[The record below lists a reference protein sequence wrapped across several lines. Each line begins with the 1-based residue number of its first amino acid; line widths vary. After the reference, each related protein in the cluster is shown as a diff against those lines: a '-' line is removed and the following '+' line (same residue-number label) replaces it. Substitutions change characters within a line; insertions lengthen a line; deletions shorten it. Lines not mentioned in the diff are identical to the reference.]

1 MSKADLIDWVTFA
14 ELRTV
19 HQFFRSNCSAS
30 ASNTVRR
37 IYELRRWK
45 ELEASR
51 NILEERYAERLKE
64 SIGELEDELDR
75 TNDTLLEKELEIAT
89 LKEIEEDRQLE
100 AKEAQRRTRGIRQ
113 RELEARK
120 KEQRRQMNEGK
131 SKKELAELLR
141 WASTVPWPVIDQFM
155 IEGKAKGLPAEF
167 IEELI
172 CVHTNRRW
180 VEEEK
185 VRKQIAQANKSARE
199 DSLIRIAA
207 KELRELHTELTAF
220 TSEYALTLSAAE
232 FESFVARVFSAFGYR
247 CEVIGGG
254 LDDGV
259 DVTIWIDDS
268 LYGVCQC
275 KRYADKSI
283 SSSQIRDFVGA
294 FIATDAKR
302 GFFFTT
308 SRFTEAARRTAD
320 NISCVDLY
328 DLDDLKSF
336 VESACKRIEQK
347 QRGALP
353 LTGRRT

>member
-1 MSKADLIDWVTFA
+1 MVDWVTFA

-19 HQFFRSNCSAS
+19 HQFFKSHCSAS
-30 ASNTVRR
+30 AGNTVRR

-51 NILEERYAERLKE
+51 NILEEQNAERMEE
-64 SIGELEDELDR
+64 SIYRLEDELDR
-75 TNDTLLEKELEIAT
+75 TNDALIEKELEIAT
-89 LKEIEEDRQLE
+89 LKKTEENRRSE
-100 AKEAQRRTRGIRQ
+100 ATEAQRRTREIRQ
-113 RELEARK
+113 RELEAK
-120 KEQRRQMNEGK
+120 EKEQRAEEK

-141 WASTVPWPVIDQFM
+141 WASTVTWSVFDQFM
-155 IEGKAKGLPAEF
+155 IEGKAKGLPAAFVED
-167 IEELI
+167 LI

-199 DSLIRIAA
+199 DSLKRIAA
-207 KELRELHTELTAF
+207 KELRELHTELSAF
-220 TSEYALTLSAAE
+220 TSEYALTLSADE

-247 CEVIGGG
+247 CEVVGGG

-294 FIATDAKR
+294 FITTEAKR

-308 SRFTEAARRTAD
+308 SQFTQAARRTAD

-336 VESACKRIEQK
+336 VDSACKRIEQK
-347 QRGALP
+347 QRGELP
-353 LTGRRT
+353 LNSRQT